1 MQPVMQDI
9 MGNFATRHAL
19 LVHLVLIVPSTVVP
33 CVQTNIVT
41 LSLDVQKSLRIQH
54 QQKKQ
59 VFFSNTLYIL
69 SFSNLKPKDK
79 Q

>member
-9 MGNFATRHAL
+9 MGDFATTHAL

-41 LSLDVQKSLRIQH
+41 LLLDVQKSLRIQH
-54 QQKKQ
+54 QQKHQ
-59 VFFSNTLYIL
+59 VFFFQTHCI
-69 SFSNLKPKDK
+69 FSLF
-79 Q
+79 QI

>member
-9 MGNFATRHAL
+9 MGDFATRHAL

-41 LSLDVQKSLRIQH
+41 MPLDVQKSLRIQH
-54 QQKKQ
+54 
-59 VFFSNTLYIL
+59 
-69 SFSNLKPKDK
+69 
-79 Q
+79 